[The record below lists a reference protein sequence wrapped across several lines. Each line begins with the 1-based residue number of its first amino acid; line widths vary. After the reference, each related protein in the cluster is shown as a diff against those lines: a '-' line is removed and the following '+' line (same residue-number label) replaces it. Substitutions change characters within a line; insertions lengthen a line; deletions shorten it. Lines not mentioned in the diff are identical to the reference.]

1 MVIRTAVITPDGLSY
16 GVGGA
21 IVALSDPDAEY
32 EETAVKAIPLLRALG
47 IAFPGAASTERPAA
61 ACGSPG

>member
-1 MVIRTAVITPDGLSY
+1 MDLSIVIRTAVITPGRVRY

-32 EETAVKAIPLLRALG
+32 EELVVKSAPLLGLLG
-47 IAFPGAASTERPAA
+47 TDFPR
-61 ACGSPG
+61 